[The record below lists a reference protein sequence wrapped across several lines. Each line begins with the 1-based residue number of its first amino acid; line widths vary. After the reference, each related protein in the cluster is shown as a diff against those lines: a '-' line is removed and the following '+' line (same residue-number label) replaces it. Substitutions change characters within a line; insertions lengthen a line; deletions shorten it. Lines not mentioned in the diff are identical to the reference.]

1 MAVSG
6 SAFESRTM
14 SVSPIVAGQ
23 PGPIPPAASQGRGGW
38 GARGKADERAPLRLL
53 GALRGDGALVWSGG
67 AIAVTYELDLFGR
80 GPLRVAN
87 GNLEGDFSA
96 LIPADPDEP
105 ARPKGLRLRLDDG
118 GELEI
123 ALVALDADGGEFD
136 AQGAAVGA
144 YMVAR
149 LGEGADLAEQ
159 QSARW
164 I

>member
-1 MAVSG
+1 
-6 SAFESRTM
+6 M
-14 SVSPIVAGQ
+14 SVSPIVADQSG
-23 PGPIPPAASQGRGGW
+23 PAAPAAFQGRGGW
-38 GARGKADERAPLRLL
+38 GARGKAHDRAPLRLL
-53 GALRGDGALVWSGG
+53 GALRGNGALVWSGG
-67 AIAVTYELDLFGR
+67 AAPVTYELDLFGR

-96 LIPADPDEP
+96 LIPTDPGEFV
-105 ARPKGLRLRLDDG
+105 RPKGLRLRLDDD

-123 ALVALDADGGEFD
+123 ALTALDADGGEFD

-149 LGEGADLAEQ
+149 LDEGAALADQ